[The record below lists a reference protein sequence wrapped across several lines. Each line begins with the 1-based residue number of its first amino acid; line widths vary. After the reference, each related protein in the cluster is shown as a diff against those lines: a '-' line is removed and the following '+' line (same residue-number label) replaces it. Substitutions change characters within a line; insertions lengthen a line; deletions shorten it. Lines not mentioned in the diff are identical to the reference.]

1 MKILIFW
8 DVYGRLGREALK
20 KELPILRKK
29 YACDFVVANIENA
42 TGGKWPVSEHAR
54 ELSSL
59 WIDVMTGGDHI
70 FDNAPNI
77 YEYFRSPNCN
87 LIRPA
92 NFYESEH
99 TPVIGKGHMIVQ
111 VGDMRLLVVQ
121 LIGEVFMNHKVY
133 NPFLSIEKILSE
145 IPKDSY
151 DVCIV
156 DFHRETT
163 AELYG
168 MAHFLDGKVQL
179 VYGTHTH
186 VQTNDAHILPKGTAV
201 LCDVGMNGPENSVIG
216 ADFASVEKRFLWG
229 IQRGKIEQALT
240 WPYRVSALFIE
251 VDEKSKQVIQLQNIS
266 YTQGST
272 YA

>member
-8 DVYGRLGREALK
+8 DVYGRLWREALK
-20 KELPILRKK
+20 KELPVLREK
-29 YACDFVVANIENA
+29 YKSDFVIANIENA
-42 TGGKWPVSEHAR
+42 TGGKWPISEHAR
-54 ELSSL
+54 ELSST

-77 YEYFRSPNCN
+77 YDYFRTPWCN

-92 NFYESEH
+92 NFYESMH
-99 TPVIGKGHMIVQ
+99 TSVQGKGYIIVQ
-111 VGDMRLLVVQ
+111 KWDMKLLVIQ
-121 LIGEVFMNHKVY
+121 IIGEVFMNHKVY
-133 NPFLSIEKILSE
+133 NPFLCIEKILSE
-145 IPKDSY
+145 VPKEEY
-151 DVCIV
+151 DVCVV

-201 LCDVGMNGPENSVIG
+201 LCDVGMNGPLNSVIG

-229 IQRGKIEQALT
+229 IQRGKIEQQLT
-240 WPYRVSALFIE
+240 GLARINALFIE
-251 VDEKSKQVIQLQNIS
+251 IEDESKKVQHFETIS
-266 YTQGST
+266 YTV
-272 YA
+272 